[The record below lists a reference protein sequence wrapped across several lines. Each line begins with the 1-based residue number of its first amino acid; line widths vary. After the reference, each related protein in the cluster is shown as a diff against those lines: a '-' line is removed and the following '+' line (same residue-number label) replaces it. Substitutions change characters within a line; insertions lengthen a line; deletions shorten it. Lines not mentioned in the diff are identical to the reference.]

1 MADLFN
7 TNANLSLDG
16 DDALVLKGSPK
27 NLDRDFFL
35 LGGENLLQ
43 MSISDVEETL
53 DAEEAT
59 SEIGETSSV
68 MDAKCKTAKNSTNL
82 VARVERLE
90 LRVAIFEKKF
100 SEFKDGYVRKKK
112 NKERRADAV
121 RQSDLEKFVIQAVV
135 KGAGE
140 YGVSKAY
147 IRKYMKDK
155 FNIADT
161 RHIRRRLNK
170 ILKKKVETEVMQL
183 DDTKT
188 FYTNA
193 I

>member
-27 NLDRDFFL
+27 NLDEGDFL
-35 LGGENLLQ
+35 LLGEENLLQ

-112 NKERRADAV
+112 IK
-121 RQSDLEKFVIQAVV
+121 
-135 KGAGE
+135 KGGQ
-140 YGVSKAY
+140 
-147 IRKYMKDK
+147 
-155 FNIADT
+155 
-161 RHIRRRLNK
+161 
-170 ILKKKVETEVMQL
+170 MQL
-183 DDTKT
+183 GRV
-188 FYTNA
+188 
-193 I
+193 IWRSL

>member
-7 TNANLSLDG
+7 TNTNLSLDG
-16 DDALVLKGSPK
+16 DDALALKGSPK
-27 NLDRDFFL
+27 NLDRDFLL
-35 LGGENLLQ
+35 LGEENLLQ

-68 MDAKCKTAKNSTNL
+68 MDAKCETAKNSTNL

-112 NKERRADAV
+112 IK
-121 RQSDLEKFVIQAVV
+121 
-135 KGAGE
+135 KGGQ
-140 YGVSKAY
+140 
-147 IRKYMKDK
+147 
-155 FNIADT
+155 
-161 RHIRRRLNK
+161 
-170 ILKKKVETEVMQL
+170 MQL
-183 DDTKT
+183 GRV
-188 FYTNA
+188 
-193 I
+193 IWRSL

>member
-1 MADLFN
+1 MGADLFN

-16 DDALVLKGSPK
+16 DDALILKGSLQ

-68 MDAKCKTAKNSTNL
+68 MDAKCKTAENETNL

-90 LRVAIFEKKF
+90 LRVAIFEKKIY
-100 SEFKDGYVRKKK
+100 ELKDGYVRKKK
-112 NKERRADAV
+112 IK
-121 RQSDLEKFVIQAVV
+121 
-135 KGAGE
+135 KGGQP
-140 YGVSKAY
+140 
-147 IRKYMKDK
+147 M
-155 FNIADT
+155 
-161 RHIRRRLNK
+161 
-170 ILKKKVETEVMQL
+170 
-183 DDTKT
+183 
-188 FYTNA
+188 
-193 I
+193 